1 MVKSDNDN
9 IVVSEQEREDIL
21 SRKKTHVFYDE
32 WCDWLIGFPADDV
45 GEIAKGIAFAFRGE
59 EYEPKS
65 ATARILLKNAIK
77 LIFADREQYV
87 IATARKIRG
96 AKGRF
101 AEKEDGTPMDIHSIS
116 TANPLDIHS
125 STSGVPMDKDGV
137 SVLDSVLVSDSVS
150 DSVSVPDNV
159 LPSEGTKKEDTI
171 VSKKEPKH
179 KYGMYNN
186 VLLTDT
192 EFDKLKE
199 EFPRD
204 WNERIDRLSEYIE
217 SKGAKY
223 KSHLATIR
231 AWARKD
237 KDKAKEKKRTPFSVI
252 DDMDFSEP
260 LDSVWTR
267 GVGL

>member
-1 MVKSDNDN
+1 MGDEKQSFVIYRNWMEMIMRLPEDEAIDLTWTLFAYCLGRDDYAPSPVASAIFTTMKPQLDADIKKWYEIRDKRRESGHLGGIANAKQTEANAKQMLPDAKQNEAVYVNVNVNENVNGTVDVNDN
-9 IVVSEQEREDIL
+9 GVPSEQ
-21 SRKKTHVFYDE
+21 
-32 WCDWLIGFPADDV
+32 P
-45 GEIAKGIAFAFRGE
+45 
-59 EYEPKS
+59 
-65 ATARILLKNAIK
+65 
-77 LIFADREQYV
+77 
-87 IATARKIRG
+87 
-96 AKGRF
+96 
-101 AEKEDGTPMDIHSIS
+101 
-116 TANPLDIHS
+116 
-125 STSGVPMDKDGV
+125 
-137 SVLDSVLVSDSVS
+137 
-150 DSVSVPDNV
+150 
-159 LPSEGTKKEDTI
+159 KKEDTI

-223 KSHLATIR
+223 KNHLATIR

-237 KDKAKEKKRTPFSVI
+237 TDTARAKKRTPFSVI

-260 LDSVWTR
+260 LNSVWTK